1 MISLCDD
8 YGVCTLCFLCSIG
21 ITKQLGGVLKLPEV
35 LNYVGGDFNV
45 VRSFEER
52 DGCSG
57 DCRIMLAFG
66 VFMDNID
73 SVDSGARWAVGGVSV
88 WMQEELVLV
97 GYLLCKPGPS
107 KNIETLVTGK
117 KDTKSESRS
126 LKGVLIYPKLVIQ
139 ATSCGSRLVKRQAR
153 GMTLASHAC
162 SCYAG
167 VKTPAKNDVV
177 G

>member
-1 MISLCDD
+1 MGVGMISLCDD

-97 GYLLCKPGPS
+97 GYLLWFAMLGYKLRQPACEAPG
-107 KNIETLVTGK
+107 
-117 KDTKSESRS
+117 
-126 LKGVLIYPKLVIQ
+126 KGHDVSV
-139 ATSCGSRLVKRQAR
+139 SCMQLLCR
-153 GMTLASHAC
+153 GQDAS
-162 SCYAG
+162 
-167 VKTPAKNDVV
+167 
-177 G
+177 